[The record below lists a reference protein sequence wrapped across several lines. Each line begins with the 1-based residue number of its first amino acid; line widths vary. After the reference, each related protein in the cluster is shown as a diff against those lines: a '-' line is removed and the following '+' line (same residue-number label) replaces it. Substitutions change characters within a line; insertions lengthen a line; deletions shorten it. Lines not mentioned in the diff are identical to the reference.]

1 MGYVNNKNRYEYYEC
16 DRCGT
21 KVKKQ
26 KTLRQKGLLVCSH
39 CWDDPKEIKPL
50 NLKLGT
56 PRPNYLTTTAVTEP
70 TVFSITALGG
80 ITPSHSYTT
89 EISNSNSLG
98 ITPEPSFGSCFYMQ
112 VEGSGGAILI
122 LADPQITAGKTN
134 DKLTLE
140 GTSDT
145 NTILLEDGAGLSLMG
160 GQSFTLG
167 LEDKI
172 CFRYTGTVWQE
183 TSRYQEQNYS

>member
-1 MGYVNNKNRYEYYEC
+1 MGHIDKYEYVSCARC
-16 DRCGT
+16 DT
-21 KVKKQ
+21 KIRKSKIL
-26 KTLRQKGLLVCSH
+26 KQKGLKVCSH

-56 PRPNYLTTTAVTEP
+56 PRSGYLTTTAVNSP
-70 TVFSITALGG
+70 VVFSITAAGG
-80 ITPSHSYTT
+80 ITPSHSYST
-89 EISNSNSLG
+89 EVSSSNSLG

-112 VEGSGGAILI
+112 VEGSGGAVDII
-122 LADPQITAGKTN
+122 ANPQIVAGSTN

-140 GTSDT
+140 GMDDT
-145 NTILLEDGAGLSLMG
+145 NTILLEDGTGLSLID

-172 CFRYTGTVWQE
+172 CFRYTGSLWQE
-183 TSRYQEQNYS
+183 TSRYKELNYT